1 MTTPVYAQQVPVPS
15 RFPAGA
21 TPEGDGVAVGS
32 GPVPV
37 DAYVDFQCPFCR
49 QFEQHSAAAIDELIG
64 AELITL
70 VYHPLSFLDRLS
82 TTRYSS
88 RATSASGCAAD
99 GGRFREYSLALFANQ
114 PPEGGP
120 GLSDDELAAL
130 GRAIGLGDDFSDG
143 VRAQRY
149 IEWGPYNSV
158 RAAQRGVTGTPTVY
172 VAGAK
177 VLADGRAIAAAV
189 AAVLRAE
196 RLSRDPRQAV
206 VDALNTGIRHAG

>member
-1 MTTPVYAQQVPVPS
+1 MTTPVNVLQVPVPT

-21 TPEGDGVAVGS
+21 TPEGDGVEVGS

-49 QFEQHSAAAIDELIG
+49 QFEEHSAAAINELI
-64 AELITL
+64 ANDLITL

-120 GLSDDELAAL
+120 GLSDEQLVEV
-130 GRAIGLGDDFSDG
+130 GRAVGLGNDFAEG
-143 VRAQRY
+143 VLEHRY
-149 IEWGPYNSV
+149 IDWGPYNSA

-177 VLADGRAIAAAV
+177 VLPDGRAIAAAV
-189 AAVLRAE
+189 VMVL
-196 RLSRDPRQAV
+196 
-206 VDALNTGIRHAG
+206 G

>member
-1 MTTPVYAQQVPVPS
+1 VHVLQVPVPS

-21 TPEGDGVAVGS
+21 TPEGDGVEVGS

-49 QFEQHSAAAIDELIG
+49 QFEEHSAAAIDELI
-64 AELITL
+64 AADLITL
-70 VYHPLSFLDRLS
+70 AYHPLSFLDRLS
-82 TTRYSS
+82 TTHYSS

-99 GGRFREYSLALFANQ
+99 GGKFREYSLALFANQ

-120 GLSDDELAAL
+120 GLSDEQLAEL
-130 GRAIGLGDDFSDG
+130 GRAIGLGNEFAEG
-143 VRAQRY
+143 VLEQRY
-149 IEWGPYNSV
+149 IEWGPYNSA
-158 RAAQRGVTGTPTVY
+158 RAAQRGVTGTPTVH

-189 AAVLRAE
+189 ARVL
-196 RLSRDPRQAV
+196 
-206 VDALNTGIRHAG
+206 G

>member
-1 MTTPVYAQQVPVPS
+1 MAVSAPS
-15 RFPAGA
+15 RVPAGA
-21 TPEGDGVAVGS
+21 TPEGDGVEIGS

-37 DAYVDFQCPFCR
+37 DAYVDFQCPYCR
-49 QFEQHSAAAIDELIG
+49 QFEAHSGAQLNELV
-64 AELITL
+64 AEQLITL

-82 TTRYSS
+82 TTRYST

-120 GLSDDELAAL
+120 GLSDAELAAL
-130 GRAIGLGDDFSDG
+130 GRAVGLGDDFAEG
-143 VRAQRY
+143 VLEHRY

-158 RAAQRGVTGTPTVY
+158 RAAERGVVGTPTVY

-177 VLADGRAIAAAV
+177 VHADGRVIAAAV
-189 AAVLRAE
+189 AAL
-196 RLSRDPRQAV
+196 
-206 VDALNTGIRHAG
+206 AGRVEGA